1 MARLQLTVGTRY
13 TRDAQVYL
21 VRQVLPDD
29 QLVVENHSFGGQAVL
44 ARDDLYA
51 AWARG
56 EVCFEIPGQRARS
69 EVTGSAVVADFDGLP
84 APHRAEAWRRYELI
98 KPLLVVPP
106 QARTRQAIDAHVA
119 ALHHDD
125 ARSPGPSAHVSRAS
139 ITRYLRAYEGGGRDI
154 RALVPAMRRQGG
166 PGRGRLDPALE
177 RIVQGVLAEC
187 AAAPRYRTVRDV
199 YLLVVARVRDENL
212 GRAAGDHLPLPGRAT
227 IHRRVRAGAP
237 TILRR
242 RPSPTEA
249 HADAGVHPAPR
260 PTRILERVEIDH
272 TTLDLILVDE
282 EDRLPIGRPTITLAL
297 DVYSGF
303 PHGVY
308 VGFEPAGYAA
318 AMRCLL
324 HGILPKEDVR
334 ACYGTAHPWPVYGLP
349 ETLVVDN
356 APHLVGHDL
365 ADACA
370 QLGVALTPTPVRRP
384 WFKGAIE
391 RQFRTHNTGLIHTL
405 PGTTFS
411 NMLQRGAY
419 DAAGAACISLTRFW
433 EILHVY
439 LLDLYARDWHAGVG
453 GVPAIRWDEAVVA
466 GMRPALYH
474 DAAELRIL
482 LGRAATRTL
491 QRTGIDFQCL
501 RYQSP
506 ALDELRRRR
515 GTGAT
520 VTLKYDPEDLG
531 ALHAL
536 DPAGDG
542 RWLRVPAVDQAYAA
556 GLSLWK
562 HQIIHDYALRTM
574 RDAIDIY
581 ALAAAKEH
589 IRAIVDD
596 EFRRTRRGRRTLARA
611 KGIAIT
617 PVGDPIGAA
626 PIVPAMPPLVAL
638 PRADDD
644 AFPLDDAPGWG
655 GDYNLPRR

>member
-1 MARLQLTVGTRY
+1 MARLHLTVGTRY
-13 TRDAQVYL
+13 TRDAQVYV

-29 QLVVENHSFGGQAVL
+29 QLVVENQPFGGQAVL
-44 ARDDLYA
+44 ARADLYA

-56 EVCFEIPGQRARS
+56 EVRFEIPGQRATS
-69 EVTGSAVVADFDGLP
+69 EPAGSAVVADFDGLP
-84 APHRAEAWRRYELI
+84 ATHRAEAWRRYELI
-98 KPLLVVPP
+98 KPLLAVPP
-106 QARTRQAIDAHVA
+106 QARTRQAIDAHIA
-119 ALHHDD
+119 ALRHDD
-125 ARSPGPSAHVSRAS
+125 ARSPRPSARVSRAS
-139 ITRYLRAYEGGGRDI
+139 IVRYLRAYERGGHDI
-154 RALVPAMRRQGG
+154 RALVPATRRQGG

-249 HADAGVHPAPR
+249 HADAGVRPAPR

-272 TTLDLILVDE
+272 TTLDLLLVDE
-282 EDRLPIGRPTITLAL
+282 DDRLPIGRPTITLAL

-334 ACYGTAHPWPVYGLP
+334 ARYGTAHSWPVYGLP

-356 APHLVGHDL
+356 APHLVGRDL

-370 QLGVALTPTPVRRP
+370 QLGVALAPTPVRRP

-411 NMLQRGAY
+411 NVLQRGAY
-419 DAAGAACISLTRFW
+419 DAAGAACISLARFW

-439 LLDLYARDWHAGVG
+439 LLDFYARDWHAGVG
-453 GVPAIRWDEAVVA
+453 GVPAIRWDQAISA

-482 LGRAATRTL
+482 LGRAATRTV

-501 RYQSP
+501 RYQST
-506 ALDELRRRR
+506 ALDDLRRRR
-515 GTGAT
+515 GAGAT
-520 VTLKYDPEDLG
+520 VMLKYDPEDLG

-562 HQIIHDYALRTM
+562 HRIIHDYALRTM

-589 IRAIVDD
+589 IQRIVDD
-596 EFRRTRRGRRTLARA
+596 EFKRTRRGRRTLARA
-611 KGIAIT
+611 KGVAVAPGGDLSDT
-617 PVGDPIGAA
+617 APV
-626 PIVPAMPPLVAL
+626 VPAVPPLVAL

-655 GDYNLPRR
+655 GDYKMIS